1 MNCNDNF
8 VLVAP
13 RPVRLTAANN
23 TVPFTHFQNAI
34 HRPQTR
40 VASMRLV
47 GDGVDRLKLGDD
59 VPPQED
65 AKLDQ
70 SEKDLAS
77 PRASPRSNLPSEA
90 IEEFLSILQSSA
102 MRFPP
107 TSPILRASNA
117 NMPHAFFYR
126 RPTPGNLSPSHSS
139 EGLGLSFADPADEIR
154 METTTPAYPFK
165 LIGGPLASP
174 VSRTHTRNPF
184 QRHSPYENAFTGLLR
199 PLSASPA
206 PGSPVAMALS
216 PAAVPLPLPTPDE
229 IELEASS

>member
-40 VASMRLV
+40 VATMRLV

-77 PRASPRSNLPSEA
+77 PRASPRSVGICTPRSVLEDAIAAIWLGSVIGNVTLIVMSLLRSNLPSEA

-165 LIGGPLASP
+165 LIGGPL
-174 VSRTHTRNPF
+174 
-184 QRHSPYENAFTGLLR
+184 
-199 PLSASPA
+199 
-206 PGSPVAMALS
+206 GS
-216 PAAVPLPLPTPDE
+216 
-229 IELEASS
+229 